1 MLVVLVNW
9 WGGKLDRFIGGKGWE
24 DYWKYELEKDGLDS
38 NEKEYKYLV
47 DSFSRRD
54 KYEEIMEIYGKGR

>member
-1 MLVVLVNW
+1 M
-9 WGGKLDRFIGGKGWE
+9 IGGKGWE
-24 DYWKYELEKDGLDS
+24 DYWKYELEKDGLDR
-38 NEKEYKYLV
+38 EYKYLV